1 MWVLYKLNSFGFYT
15 LSRACLL
22 TMRESNSK
30 LNHDGVMAREACFGT
45 VYLRIS
51 IRYYNHE
58 GMFSRSKFIGQA
70 GLK

>member
-1 MWVLYKLNSFGFYT
+1 MST
-15 LSRACLL
+15 HHA
-22 TMRESNSK
+22 RESNSK

-70 GLK
+70 RLK